1 MQNKKIA
8 KEGVKKSNFFLFF
21 ENESNNS
28 KRSIEWYIDMYPYSS
43 KSFFN
48 LSSTNFM
55 KLEIILEIN

>member
-1 MQNKKIA
+1 MQNKKTT

-43 KSFFN
+43 KSFFQTEFYELYETLN
-48 LSSTNFM
+48 NS
-55 KLEIILEIN
+55 

>member
-1 MQNKKIA
+1 MQNKKTT

-43 KSFFN
+43 KYFFN
-48 LSSTNFM
+48 LSSTNYET
-55 KLEIILEIN
+55 LNNSWN